1 MKLKR
6 VLPSVFLGLLIGGA
20 LASCTD
26 YVNIRPVVVVP
37 DSVKF
42 KANIIPIFNLSCNK
56 SPCHAKGGQAPDLS
70 ASNAYTSLTFYGY
83 VDADAAA
90 TDSLYA
96 KSSPI
101 YQKITTGS
109 MKDKATDQDRALVL
123 KWIQQGALDN

>member
-6 VLPSVFLGLLIGGA
+6 LLPSALLGLLISGA
-20 LASCTD
+20 LTSCTD
-26 YVNIRPVVVVP
+26 YVLEKPVVVVP

-42 KANIIPIFNLSCNK
+42 VANIVPIFNLSCNK

-70 ASNAYTSLTFYGY
+70 ALNAYTSLTFYGF

-90 TDSLYA
+90 SDSLYA
-96 KSSPI
+96 KSSPLYI
-101 YQKITTGS
+101 KITSGS
-109 MKDKATDQDRALVL
+109 MKDKATDQDRALIL